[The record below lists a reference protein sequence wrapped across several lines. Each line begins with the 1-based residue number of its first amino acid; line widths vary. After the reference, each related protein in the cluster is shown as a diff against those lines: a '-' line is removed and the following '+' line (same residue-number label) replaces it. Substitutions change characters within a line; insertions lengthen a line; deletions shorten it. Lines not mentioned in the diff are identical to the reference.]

1 MLYLYVHRQCVRQ
14 TNKRKGNKR
23 EVNRQRDKTAGRIL
37 TCQDDH
43 VHPPEDAHDPPNH
56 DDSCQYLDEGG
67 CHVEPEHTTNSSL

>member
-1 MLYLYVHRQCVRQ
+1 MYTANVSDRQ
-14 TNKRKGNKR
+14 TKGDETKN
-23 EVNRQRDKTAGRIL
+23 EQGVNRRKDKTAGRAL

-43 VHPPEDAHDPPNH
+43 VHPPEDAHDPPDH